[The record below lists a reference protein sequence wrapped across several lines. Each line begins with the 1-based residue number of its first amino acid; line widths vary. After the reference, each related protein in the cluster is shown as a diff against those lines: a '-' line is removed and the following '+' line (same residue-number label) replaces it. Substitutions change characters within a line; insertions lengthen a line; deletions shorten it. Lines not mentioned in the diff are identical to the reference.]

1 MNISFALQHVALQTN
16 HFEQA
21 LAFYRDTL
29 GLRLLKK
36 CSSVKGRQIAW
47 FQSGPTMIELY
58 SGKPKQALEKR
69 WNEHGVGPLHIALR
83 VDNLEKAIALL
94 KTKGVRILKEPF
106 EPVPGERAAFIEGP
120 DQEEIELT
128 ELPIG

>member
-1 MNISFALQHVALQTN
+1 MKIFFGLQHVALQTN

-21 LAFYRDTL
+21 LVFYRDTL

-36 CSSVKGRQIAW
+36 GTSAKGRQIAW
-47 FQSGPTMIELY
+47 FQTGPTTIELY
-58 SGKPKQALEKR
+58 SGKPGQTLEKG
-69 WNEHGVGPLHIALR
+69 WNVNSVGPLHIALQ
-83 VDNLEKAIALL
+83 VENLEKAILFL
-94 KTKGVRILKEPF
+94 KSKGVRILKEPF